1 MGNEPLKHRII
12 PMNRYFVTTA
22 LAAALFVPSVASAQ
36 TAAPATQQQ
45 AALTAAEFVPT
56 ATFSNR
62 FEIESS
68 ELALERTQSADV
80 RHFAQRMVQDHTAA
94 GEALMQAVEASG
106 ADLAV
111 PAGLDQRHQQMVDQ
125 LQDLPE
131 GQFDAAYLQMQRQAH
146 DEAVALFGAYAQ
158 GGEAGPIREFAA
170 TTLPVLEQHHQMVMT
185 TGADAMVTGSTSAT
199 TSGATEGSM
208 SSQESGASTAASG
221 QGGADPAE
229 STTPSGGVVPGQNPN

>member
-1 MGNEPLKHRII
+1 
-12 PMNRYFVTTA
+12 MNRYLVTTA
-22 LAAALFVPSVASAQ
+22 LAAALFVPNVALAQ

-80 RHFAQRMVQDHTAA
+80 RNFAQRMIQDHTAA

-106 ADLAV
+106 ADLSV
-111 PAGLDQRHQQMVDQ
+111 PADLDQRHQQMVDQ
-125 LQDLPE
+125 LQGMQED
-131 GQFDAAYLQMQRQAH
+131 QFDAAYLQMQRQAH

-185 TGADAMVTGSTSAT
+185 KGADATVTGSTS
-199 TSGATEGSM
+199 GATGGSM

-221 QGGADPAE
+221 QGGADSAE
-229 STTPSGGVVPGQNPN
+229 STTPSGGIVPGQNPN